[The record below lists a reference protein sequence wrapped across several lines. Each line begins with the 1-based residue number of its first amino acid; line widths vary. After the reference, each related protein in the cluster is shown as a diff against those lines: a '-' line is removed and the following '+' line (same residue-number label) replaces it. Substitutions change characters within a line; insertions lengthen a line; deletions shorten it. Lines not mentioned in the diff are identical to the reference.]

1 MTSLSLNIGNFI
13 ALKLSLTNYPLWREQ
28 ALALAKNQEL
38 LGHLTNEDP
47 TPPQC
52 NIPNSSNTP
61 TAETSAPRITEAY
74 IPWQKADRLLR
85 GWIIGTLSEETLG
98 LVVGLDIATVVWEAL
113 KNAYAEDSQEQELT
127 LKQ

>member
-13 ALKLSLTNYPLWREQ
+13 ALKLSLTNYPLWCEQ
-28 ALALAKNQEL
+28 ALALAENQEL

-74 IPWQKADRLLR
+74 IPWQKADQ
-85 GWIIGTLSEETLG
+85 TLG
-98 LVVGLDIATVVWEAL
+98 LVVGLDIANVVWEAL